1 MNSCPCCAVIQ
12 ELSCLCEHKWGRH
25 FMNMG
30 CRASQLIHPALW
42 GTHAVCQAP
51 YTCMYIPGGVE
62 SAWVSVCNCA
72 HACKCLVVHVCT
84 LACEFCMCVSLYVDL
99 GVCVCINFLHTH
111 GCAWVCVCVL
121 SELVIP
127 VSTLLLESGLLG

>member
-1 MNSCPCCAVIQ
+1 
-12 ELSCLCEHKWGRH
+12 
-25 FMNMG
+25 MNMG

-42 GTHAVCQAP
+42 GTRAVRQAP

-62 SAWVSVCNCA
+62 SAWVYVCNC
-72 HACKCLVVHVCT
+72 VHVCV
-84 LACEFCMCVSLYVDL
+84 LACEFRTCVCLRMLS

-121 SELVIP
+121 TEPVIP